1 MRNGS
6 GGCFINI
13 FIIITYTLS
22 ITAMLCLVQILR
34 GPTHFDRLVGL
45 NLMVANITAIIVVLA
60 VYYNHLVYL
69 DVALVYA
76 MLGFISVIAI
86 SKYLTG
92 RELHR

>member
-1 MRNGS
+1 MNL
-6 GGCFINI
+6 FLL
-13 FIIITYTLS
+13 ITYALS
-22 ITAMLCLVQILR
+22 ITSFLCLLRIIR
-34 GPTHFDRLVGL
+34 GPTHFDRLIGL
-45 NLMVANITAIIVVLA
+45 NLMVANITAIIVILA

-76 MLGFISVIAI
+76 ILGFVSVIAI

>member
-1 MRNGS
+1 MNPLLWLINALS
-6 GGCFINI
+6 FIALLSL
-13 FIIITYTLS
+13 FRII
-22 ITAMLCLVQILR
+22 A
-34 GPTHFDRLVGL
+34 GPTHFDRLIGL
-45 NLMVANITAIIVVLA
+45 NLMVAITTAIIVVMA

-76 MLGFISVIAI
+76 ILGFVSVIAI